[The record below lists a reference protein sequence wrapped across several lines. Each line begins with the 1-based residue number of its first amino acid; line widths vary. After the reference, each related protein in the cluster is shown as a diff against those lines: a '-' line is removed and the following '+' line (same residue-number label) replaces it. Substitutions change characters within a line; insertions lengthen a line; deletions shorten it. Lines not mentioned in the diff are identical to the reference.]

1 MVFHLIEITECI
13 LHFKAL
19 LKEENQHITREIKF
33 NFTDDVDCPWLDVEV
48 LGGNRPPDKL
58 AKKFI
63 GDEAFC
69 VFDTIVDGDLLKQK
83 QNEIYRLFF
92 ERIKYKR

>member
-1 MVFHLIEITECI
+1 
-13 LHFKAL
+13 
-19 LKEENQHITREIKF
+19 LKEKNQYIIKDTKF
-33 NFTDDVDCPWLDVEV
+33 NFTDDVDCPWLDVEVLLV

-83 QNEIYRLFF
+83 TNEIYRSFF